1 MNAGEYSTKAY
12 KGHYH
17 MIIRML
23 TLILILILGGCSDPV
38 SSYINKKWDRVSV
51 NQARQTAIV
60 STAETL
66 STMTSPNIA
75 ASFNIEDIKKILDTE
90 IKQIPDIKKVEISG
104 DEQLIQANIQFSK
117 KFTEADVK
125 SDATLANL
133 LKKLHPKIDGQ
144 ITIYFGVTSGV
155 VTDINKKEIVLKL
168 LPVFHSIHV
177 DKVVI
182 ADKINTT
189 IIGDA
194 LAKVLTKYSENIS
207 GKISN
212 SPKIKMGIVIPTEFA
227 GTINPNQLFP
237 IADKS
242 VQGNLKITG
251 TPIAS
256 PVRLLAVAWLITDKN
271 IRALVQFVPV
281 ADSNPKDNIK
291 IEPSFSKIKDRFDT
305 ISTEFFGIPDDS
317 IGTWTAIKKDLI
329 SFILNSTM
337 KQAAICTNT
346 SIEMA
351 PVTSSNKIS
360 FPDADKID
368 CSTDDSCYSKRSC
381 DVATNHDTRDCS
393 TCLVPSPQVC
403 AFGGCIGGGGCVT
416 KGNDPLCESLKA
428 AQNIIYKVDAEAR
441 RADCNRLVLQEN
453 TACELQRAGQKALCE
468 GGKATLKAIDKT
480 GNFAN
485 IDITIKNAKTE
496 DLQVCFKQFTL
507 ASDLSNIQLLLDIQG
522 KASANIDVKFTPLDV
537 VGHLACQF
545 PWSNTKQFSAQL
557 RKSQVLLS
565 SEIKFDHTNNTD
577 RMLFTTNEQT
587 IPVLLQPSPTEYLL
601 TNVDMTLACQ
611 GLNLIKPIALSAT
624 PFVPE
629 LRGVIDYKLPSQ
641 KNIPINLPLP
651 SQEINDQIVTAS
663 LKDTGKALGVFATVT
678 KK

>member
-1 MNAGEYSTKAY
+1 
-12 KGHYH
+12 

-23 TLILILILGGCSDPV
+23 TLVLILVLYGCSDPV
-38 SSYINKKWDRVSV
+38 SSYINKKWERVSV

-60 STAETL
+60 STAQTL
-66 STMTSPNIA
+66 STMPSPNVA

-90 IKQIPDIKKVEISG
+90 IKQIPDIEKVEISG
-104 DEQLIQANIQFSK
+104 EKQLIQANIQFSK

-125 SDATLANL
+125 NDATLTKL
-133 LKKLHPKIDGQ
+133 LKKLHPKINGQ

-155 VTDINKKEIVLKL
+155 ATDLNKKEIALKL
-168 LPVFHSIHV
+168 LPVFRSIHV
-177 DKVVI
+177 DKVII
-182 ADKINTT
+182 ANDVNTT
-189 IIGDA
+189 VVGDA

-212 SPKIKMGIVIPTEFA
+212 SPKIKMGIVIPTEFT
-227 GTINPNQLFP
+227 GTINPNQL
-237 IADKS
+237 ILIDDKS
-242 VQGNLKITG
+242 TQGNIKITG
-251 TPIAS
+251 TPITS

-271 IRALVQFVPV
+271 IRALVQFIPV
-281 ADSNPKDNIK
+281 ADSNPKENIK

-305 ISTEFFGIPDDS
+305 ISTEFFGIPDNNIS
-317 IGTWTAIKKDLI
+317 TWTAIKKDLI
-329 SFILNSTM
+329 SFILNNAM

-381 DVATNHDTRDCS
+381 DVSTNHDARNCS

-403 AFGGCIGGGGCVT
+403 VFGSCVGGGGCVT
-416 KGNDPLCESLKA
+416 WGNDPLCESLKA
-428 AQNIIYKVDAEAR
+428 AQNLIYKADAEAR

-468 GGKATLKAIDKT
+468 GGKATLKAIDRT

-485 IDITIKNAKTE
+485 IDITIKNAKTD

-507 ASDLSNIQLLLDIQG
+507 ASDLSNIQLLLDIHG
-522 KASANIDVKFTPLDV
+522 KASANIGVKFTPLDI

-545 PWSNTKQFSAQL
+545 PWNNTKQFSAEL
-557 RKSQVLLS
+557 RKSQTLLS
-565 SEIKFDHTNNTD
+565 SEVKFDHANNTD
-577 RMLFTTNEQT
+577 RVLFNTNEQT
-587 IPVLLQPSPTEYLL
+587 IPLLLQPSPTEYLL
-601 TNVDMTLACQ
+601 TNMDMTLACQ
-611 GLNLIKPIALSAT
+611 GLNLIKPLVLSAT
-624 PFVPE
+624 PFIPE
-629 LRGVIDYKLPSQ
+629 LSGVIDYKLPSQ

-651 SQEINDQIVTAS
+651 SQEINNQIVTTS